1 MIRINSRITEEQ
13 HKFIKKIAKR
23 DYRTEGEILRMI
35 LQEYLVANKNKN
47 EQLIRR
53 IRGDRSED

>member
-13 HKFIKKIAKR
+13 HKLIKKLAKR

-35 LQEYLVANKNKN
+35 LEEYLITNKNKN

-53 IRGDRSED
+53 IRGDRSQD